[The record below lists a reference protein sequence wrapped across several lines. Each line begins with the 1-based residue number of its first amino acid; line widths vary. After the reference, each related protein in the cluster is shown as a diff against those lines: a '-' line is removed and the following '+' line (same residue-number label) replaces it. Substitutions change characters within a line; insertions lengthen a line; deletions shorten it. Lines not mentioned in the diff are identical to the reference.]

1 MEEKRGSTALFFLA
15 IVVLFVFTSYLT
27 QKNITFLESLIG
39 EGITGIII
47 YLAII
52 TLEIVFAPI
61 SVAPLIPIASA
72 IWGWQISGLLS
83 LIGWTVGSLVA
94 FQIGKKYGTP
104 LIEKKEY
111 FKKIRKFESV
121 IPQRNKFLGIVLLR
135 LTIPFDI
142 ISYAIGIF
150 TQIDWKKY
158 TLATFIGYAPM
169 AFGLAYLG
177 TFELKY
183 QILLILVGIV
193 IITLFY
199 YYFLKHQKVK
209 AKIKTKWGKKFR

>member
-1 MEEKRGSTALFFLA
+1 MEEKKNSTMLFFFALV
-15 IVVLFVFTSYLT
+15 ILFVFTSYIT
-27 QKNITFLESLIG
+27 QKNIIFLESLIG
-39 EGITGIII
+39 KGITGILI
-47 YLAII
+47 YLLII
-52 TLEIVFAPI
+52 TLEIIFAPVSI
-61 SVAPLIPIASA
+61 APLIPVASA

-83 LIGWTVGSLVA
+83 LIGWSVGSLIA
-94 FQIGKKYGTP
+94 FLIGKKYGTP
-104 LIEKKEY
+104 LIERKPY
-111 FKKIRKFESV
+111 FKKIRKFESL

-183 QILLILVGIV
+183 QIVLICIGIV
-193 IITLFY
+193 IMVLFY
-199 YYFLKHQKVK
+199 YYFLKHQRVK
-209 AKIKTKWGKKFR
+209 TKIKSKWKKKFR